1 MNANQKHHPPASMPR
16 MWPRSA
22 QRQPLERLHLLEL
35 HQIVEQSVTQQLR
48 GASCNAVEL
57 FVQLLGRERRLRAT
71 EPAVD
76 LAAKRASVLE
86 RDVEAGAPALD
97 GVSGRN
103 LDRLRQR
110 PHAWIAHDLI

>member
-16 MWPRSA
+16 MWPRSG

-57 FVQLLGRERRLRAT
+57 FVQLLGRKRRLRAAQ
-71 EPAVD
+71 PAVD

-86 RDVEAGAPALD
+86 RDVEAGAPPLYRVN
-97 GVSGRN
+97 GPYLGRP
-103 LDRLRQR
+103 R
-110 PHAWIAHDLI
+110 PRPPP